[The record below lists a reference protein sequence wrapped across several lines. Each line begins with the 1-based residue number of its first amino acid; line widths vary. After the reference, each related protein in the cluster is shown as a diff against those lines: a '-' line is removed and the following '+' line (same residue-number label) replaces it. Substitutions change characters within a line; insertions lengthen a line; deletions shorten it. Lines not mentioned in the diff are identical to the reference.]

1 MHTGTHEWLLNE
13 QTNNSTVQWWLCL
26 QLSPKLDNTLPAVLI
41 GNIITSVIANHP
53 TQLQISLAVLL
64 HESTVFTADQQLYRV
79 SLQVQWAHPDLFPNL
94 IPRLGGMHMLMSF
107 VGSIG
112 TLMAETGLAQIL
124 ESVFG
129 GVEKM
134 LTFQ

>member
-1 MHTGTHEWLLNE
+1 
-13 QTNNSTVQWWLCL
+13 
-26 QLSPKLDNTLPAVLI
+26 
-41 GNIITSVIANHP
+41 
-53 TQLQISLAVLL
+53 
-64 HESTVFTADQQLYRV
+64 
-79 SLQVQWAHPDLFPNL
+79 
-94 IPRLGGMHMLMSF
+94 MLMGF

-134 LTFQ
+134 LTGKKNMRVIRRSCLEIL